1 MEKTNQTVQLL
12 KNVGIFILV
21 MWGVYLIN
29 IILPFYDLNN
39 LGIKPRSVSGLAGI
53 ILSPLL
59 HANIFHILSNTVPL
73 FVLLF
78 LLFKIY
84 PRNAFGVIAAI
95 VIIGGG
101 LVWLFGR
108 SANHIGASGLIY
120 GLAAFIVA
128 SGVFLRKFINIIVAA
143 LVVILYGSLIFGIL
157 PTRSYISWEGHLF
170 GALAGVLIS
179 YLLFKR
185 NKKAVNE

>member
-29 IILPFYDLNN
+29 LILPFYDFNN
-39 LGIKPRSVSGLAGI
+39 LGLKPRSVSGLIGI

-128 SGVFLRKFINIIVAA
+128 SGVFLRKFINVIVAA
-143 LVVILYGSLIFGIL
+143 LVVILYGSLIFGVL

-185 NKKAVNE
+185 NKKAVN

>member
-1 MEKTNQTVQLL
+1 MEQTNQTVKLL
-12 KNVGIFILV
+12 KSVGIFILI
-21 MWGVYLIN
+21 MWSVYLIN
-29 IILPFYDLNN
+29 LILPFYDLNN
-39 LGIKPRSVSGLAGI
+39 LGIKPRSVSGLVGI
-53 ILSPLL
+53 VISPLL

-84 PRNAFGVIAAI
+84 PRNAVAVIAAI

-108 SANHIGASGLIY
+108 TAVHIGASGLIY

-128 SGVFLRKFINIIVAA
+128 SGVFLRKFINVIVAIIVV
-143 LVVILYGSLIFGIL
+143 LLYGSLIFGIL

-185 NKKAVNE
+185 DKKRTN